1 MHKDEIVSAP
11 RHRGIF
17 ERFPDAVS
25 PQLLPDV
32 HDVVWCVMGR
42 RTEKQAVDQTAV
54 ALRLA
59 GGVNLG
65 ARSAFWLRVWGAD
78 GLA

>member
-11 RHRGIF
+11 RHRGIL

-25 PQLLPDV
+25 PLLLPDV

-42 RTEKQAVDQTAV
+42 RTEKQAVDQIAV
-54 ALRLA
+54 APRLA

-65 ARSAFWLRVWGAD
+65 ARSAFWVRVWGEGGIA
-78 GLA
+78 